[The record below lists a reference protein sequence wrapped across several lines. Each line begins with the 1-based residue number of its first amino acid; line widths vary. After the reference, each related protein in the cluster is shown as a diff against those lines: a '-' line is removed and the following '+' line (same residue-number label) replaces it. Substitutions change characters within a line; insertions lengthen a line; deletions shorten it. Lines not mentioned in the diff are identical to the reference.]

1 MDAAILSLYCDTK
14 FYLNYFVRFKTRSEY
29 ATYQGYWQRHYYKT
43 FFKSRLFLPK
53 VSRFFQKYT
62 PSFKGGY
69 TVKEYEGDYLTYW
82 AMGLQPM
89 LMNSVN
95 YRALCDNT
103 LTVGAQKQQDLAV
116 NTTKIWRQALEALV
130 TQYNGTKVKFHD
142 PKIFIQG

>member
-1 MDAAILSLYCDTK
+1 M
-14 FYLNYFVRFKTRSEY
+14 
-29 ATYQGYWQRHYYKT
+29 
-43 FFKSRLFLPK
+43 
-53 VSRFFQKYT
+53 SRFFQKYT

-103 LTVGAQKQQDLAV
+103 LTVGAQKQQNLAV